1 MQPSNSRIVG
11 IDFGLKRI
19 GVAISNS
26 LLSFAMPIGKVERVK
41 DNHKTLQNLM
51 HLLKEYKDIK
61 KFIIGLPL
69 HLSGHESEM
78 SAEVRKFAT
87 FLEAETKIP
96 VEFIDERLT
105 SKTAEGL
112 LMQREMN
119 RKTRKNHVDTLSA
132 TLILQTYLELIS
144 LSK

>member
-1 MQPSNSRIVG
+1 MHLKIVG
-11 IDFGLKRI
+11 IDFGMKRI

-26 LLSFAMPIGKVERVK
+26 LLSFAMPIGRVERVRNDK
-41 DNHKTLQNLM
+41 QTLLNLM
-51 HLLKEYKDIK
+51 HLLKDYKDIH
-61 KFIIGLPL
+61 KFVIGLPL
-69 HLSGHESEM
+69 HLSGQESEM
-78 SAEVRKFAT
+78 SSEVRKFAA
-87 FLEAETKIP
+87 FLESETKIA

-112 LMQREMN
+112 LREREMN
-119 RKTRKNHVDTLSA
+119 RKERKSHVDTLSA

>member
-1 MQPSNSRIVG
+1 MKIVG
-11 IDFGLKRI
+11 IDFGMKRI

-26 LLSFAMPIGKVERVK
+26 LLSFAMPIGRVERV
-41 DNHKTLQNLM
+41 HKNDQTLLNLL
-51 HLLKEYKDIK
+51 HLLKDQKDIK
-61 KFIIGLPL
+61 KFVIGLPL
-69 HLSGHESEM
+69 HLSGKESEM
-78 SAEVRKFAT
+78 SLEVRKFAA
-87 FLEAETKIP
+87 FLESETKIP

-112 LMQREMN
+112 LREREMN
-119 RKTRKNHVDTLSA
+119 RKERKNHVDTLSA

>member
-1 MQPSNSRIVG
+1 MRVVG
-11 IDFGLKRI
+11 IDFGMKRI

-26 LLSFAMPIGKVERVK
+26 LLSFAMPIGRVERIK
-41 DNHKTLQNLM
+41 NDKQTLLNLM
-51 HLLKEYKDIK
+51 HLLKDYKDIDR
-61 KFIIGLPL
+61 FVIGLPL
-69 HLSGHESEM
+69 HLSGRESEM
-78 SAEVRKFAT
+78 SAEVRKFAA
-87 FLEAETKIP
+87 FLESETKIA

-112 LMQREMN
+112 LREREMN
-119 RKTRKNHVDTLSA
+119 RKERKNHVDTLSA